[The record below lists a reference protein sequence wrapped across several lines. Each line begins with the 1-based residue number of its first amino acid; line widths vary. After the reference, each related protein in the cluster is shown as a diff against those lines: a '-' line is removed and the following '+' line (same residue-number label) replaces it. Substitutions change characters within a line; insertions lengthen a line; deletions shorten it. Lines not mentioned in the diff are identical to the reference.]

1 MRSQFQSGVRH
12 DKFYIG
18 SLIGEDTAARFPFEK
33 AMSEIHTLAYF
44 YHWGYAELMRLSANK
59 RERFMEYIKRQVEM
73 EGGGEA

>member
-1 MRSQFQSGVRH
+1 
-12 DKFYIG
+12 
-18 SLIGEDTAARFPFEK
+18 
-33 AMSEIHTLAYF
+33 MSEIHTLAYF